1 MSYKNQNYMRNYL
14 LKEEADKAQK
24 GYVEEDNQEIDN
36 KEQETQTEQPLTPT
50 HSFIIYKDDQKSEED
65 GRGTC
70 HVDDVEN
77 DYVKV
82 KILTNSNS
90 QMVNQSF
97 FVLREPAMNGTISA
111 LYNNN
116 TGVSPIG
123 LFIELSKYTE

>member
-1 MSYKNQNYMRNYL
+1 MRNYL

-24 GYVEEDNQEIDN
+24 DYVEE
-36 KEQETQTEQPLTPT
+36 EQETQIEQPLTPT
-50 HSFIIYKDDQKSEED
+50 HSFIMYKDDQKSEED

-70 HVDDVEN
+70 HVDNVEN

-116 TGVSPIG
+116 TGASPIG
-123 LFIELSKYTE
+123 LFIELSEYTE